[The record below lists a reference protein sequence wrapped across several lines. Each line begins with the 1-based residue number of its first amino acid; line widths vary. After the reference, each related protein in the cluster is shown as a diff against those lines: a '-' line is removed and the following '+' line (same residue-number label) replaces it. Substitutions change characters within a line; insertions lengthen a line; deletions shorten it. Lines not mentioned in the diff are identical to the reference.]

1 MATFTVCIV
10 FNLIK
15 LCNPWDE
22 ITLNITRFNTD
33 GEGHEVLTPCTFS
46 HLPYSSTASLTGVQK
61 HYCFIHLNEIPWLL
75 LLQMNYVCVG
85 VLICDRH
92 CLPGNVGHIL
102 MHNNSL
108 QLYSHRQIG
117 RLSVMF
123 FHKRNSIWFIY
134 CLFYA
139 TAVEESSP
147 YPTLPNGSYCCPNTF
162 TNSLFLKSNAC
173 QWHCTADNN
182 IAYLKSPW

>member
-1 MATFTVCIV
+1 MATFTVCIE

-22 ITLNITRFNTD
+22 ITLNITRLNTD
-33 GEGHEVLTPCTFS
+33 GEGHKVLTPCTS
-46 HLPYSSTASLTGVQK
+46 NHLTYSSTASLTGVQK

-75 LLQMNYVCVG
+75 LSQMNYVCVG

-108 QLYSHRQIG
+108 QLYSHRQI
-117 RLSVMF
+117 LPFICYVLF
-123 FHKRNSIWFIY
+123 FHKRNSILFIC

-139 TAVEESSP
+139 TAVEKKSGP
-147 YPTLPNGSYCCPNTF
+147 YIPLYQTVTVAPIL
-162 TNSLFLKSNAC
+162 SLILIS
-173 QWHCTADNN
+173 
-182 IAYLKSPW
+182 